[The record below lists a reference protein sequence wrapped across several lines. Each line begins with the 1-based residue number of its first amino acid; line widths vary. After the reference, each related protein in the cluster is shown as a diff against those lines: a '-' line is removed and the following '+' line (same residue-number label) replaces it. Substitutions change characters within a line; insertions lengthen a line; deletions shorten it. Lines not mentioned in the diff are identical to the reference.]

1 MKQPEWQPLD
11 LGPLVVEVL
20 NTPLDDG
27 LSCTPI
33 SAQQRADREGAA
45 LLTPKL
51 ADLWWLAADVRIAP
65 QTQPVGFGHH
75 TCPGCGKADS
85 GPWALCSTCGA
96 RHRYELECKDR
107 DDKLRAL
114 GPMNRDARVAGWG
127 KPWALAAS
135 CFRVAGRV
143 GQPYGW
149 HCAHGGF
156 AGVTSGVRVL
166 QPCSPTVA
174 PHDGHQLDYA
184 EPWRGWR
191 PVGRTFAEVW
201 RDHLAVI
208 CHDHPPTWR
217 LPID

>member
-127 KPWALAAS
+127 KPWALTEG
-135 CFRVAGRV
+135 CFARTWPEGHEPPPAERRRI

-149 HCAHGGF
+149 HVATGGEP
-156 AGVTSGVRVL
+156 AVTPGLRVV
-166 QPCSPTVA
+166 QPS
-174 PHDGHQLDYA
+174 Y
-184 EPWRGWR
+184 
-191 PVGRTFAEVW
+191 
-201 RDHLAVI
+201 
-208 CHDHPPTWR
+208 R
-217 LPID
+217 LPGSSTTPNPSCCGAPSA